1 MPRQLTPHR
10 VGPPQPRPAHRPLP
24 PPRSGEKPASDV
36 LAGALAR
43 AASQSTIHPI
53 DTIKVRMQSGSSAGS
68 SKVPQLVTP
77 PLAGAGVRDALGRA
91 PSARVVLSA
100 ASDAGLGLRWARLAQ
115 TEVAEKSSNPVYLRT
130 IAVRFVP
137 LSDVKL

>member
-1 MPRQLTPHR
+1 MSDHQPHPVLTSFPD
-10 VGPPQPRPAHRPLP
+10 PNEAPLLEL
-24 PPRSGEKPASDV
+24 SVSCDN
-36 LAGALAR
+36 LLC
-43 AASQSTIHPI
+43 
-53 DTIKVRMQSGSSAGS
+53 
-68 SKVPQLVTP
+68 
-77 PLAGAGVRDALGRA
+77 DALGRA

-137 LSDVKL
+137 SSFETTTG